1 MLSLVIPVYNEQKL
15 LGRLTPALAGR
26 LAEKA
31 EVIVVDDASSDRT
44 RGILE
49 ALSSNTG
56 LRFMENGARIG
67 KGASVA
73 RGFAASSGDKVVFSD
88 LDIALSPGFE
98 RLLDDFSA
106 SLDGFDLVIA
116 ERKTRASPARALLSC
131 AFNFAVR
138 LLFGSRIR
146 DHQCGLK
153 GFKKETMA
161 PVISG
166 VRSKGY
172 FWDAELL
179 IAAQRAGMNI
189 KSMDYRERES
199 RINIGLANVVLDM
212 MASLL
217 SRRLRR

>member
-26 LAEKA
+26 LAKKA
-31 EVIVVDDASSDRT
+31 EVIVVDDASSDGT

-49 ALSSNTG
+49 GLSAHAG
-56 LRFMENGARIG
+56 IRFMENGARLG

-73 RGFAASSGDKVVFSD
+73 RGFAASSGGKVVFSD
-88 LDIALSPGFE
+88 LDIALAPGFE
-98 RLLDDFSA
+98 RLLDDFST
-106 SLDGFDLVIA
+106 SLDASDLVIA
-116 ERKTRASPARALLSC
+116 ERKTRASLARALLSG

-166 VRSKGY
+166 VRSTGY

-179 IAAQRAGMNI
+179 IAAQRAGIKI
-189 KSMDYRERES
+189 KSIDYNERES

-217 SRRLRR
+217 SRRVGR